1 MKITVVGLGSGN
13 KDTLPV
19 KNLKMLESG
28 VSIFLRTEKHP
39 VVEELRDMGI
49 EYESFDSIYE
59 KYGVFEDVYAEIV
72 NLLISAVK
80 RNNEII
86 YTVPGHPM
94 VAEETVALLIKNA
107 EVEGIIVDIVS
118 APSGLE
124 AVYAALKIDPCQGLV
139 ILDALNFDAS
149 KLNRELPIL
158 FTQVYSKMVAS
169 ELKLT
174 LMEQYPDEHYIQ
186 IVKAAGIPSQEIILS
201 IPLYQLDRIDWIDHL
216 TSIYVPAMM
225 EQGLDESKYDE
236 IAGGCQCYL
245 EPLIEVMDKLRGPD
259 GCPWDKEQTHSS
271 LKKYL
276 IEETYEVL
284 DAIDDKNMNKFCEE
298 LGDLLLQVVFHA
310 RIAEE
315 QNNFDMNDV
324 ITGIA
329 DKLIRRHPHVFGDL
343 QVDSTSEVLT
353 NWEDIK
359 AKEKKKESIF
369 EDIPKSLPALMRAEK
384 IQRKA
389 ARVGFDWS
397 SIEGAWLKVKE
408 ELSELEEAVVLGE
421 DIKIKEELGDLFF
434 AIVNVCRF
442 LDIDA
447 EEALQNTNI
456 KFIKRFFYIEQYVK
470 EKKLIWSEL
479 TLEYMDK
486 LWEEAKKNNY

>member
-1 MKITVVGLGSGN
+1 MKIIVVGLGSGD
-13 KDTLPV
+13 KDTLPI
-19 KNLKMLESG
+19 KNLKILESETP
-28 VSIFLRTEKHP
+28 IFLRTEKHP
-39 VVEELRDMGI
+39 VVGELQDIGI
-49 EYESFDSIYE
+49 KYASFDSIYE

-72 NLLISAVK
+72 NLLISEVK

-86 YTVPGHPM
+86 YAVPGHPM

-107 EVEGIIVDIVS
+107 EDEGIIVDIVS

-124 AVYAALKIDPCQGLV
+124 AVYAALKIDPCKGLV
-139 ILDALNFDAS
+139 ILDALNFDAN
-149 KLNRELPIL
+149 KLNKEMPIL

-174 LMEQYPDEHYIQ
+174 LMEKYSDEHHIKV
-186 IVKAAGIPSQEIILS
+186 VKAAGIPSQEVIMS

-216 TSIYVPAMM
+216 TSIYVPTMM
-225 EQGLDESKYDE
+225 KQDLDEIKYDE
-236 IAGGCQCYL
+236 VDSCECYL
-245 EPLIEVMDKLRGPD
+245 EPLIEVMDRLRGPS
-259 GCPWDKEQTHSS
+259 GCPWDKEQTHKS

-284 DAIDDKNMNKFCEE
+284 DAIDDENMNKFCEE

-315 QNNFDMNDV
+315 QNNFDINDV
-324 ITGIA
+324 IAGIA
-329 DKLIRRHPHVFGDL
+329 KKLIRRHPHVFGDL
-343 QVDSTSEVLT
+343 QVDNASEVLV

-384 IQRKA
+384 IQKKA
-389 ARVGFDWS
+389 ARVGFDWP

-408 ELSELEEAVVLGE
+408 ELGELEEVIE
-421 DIKIKEELGDLFF
+421 FDEKIRIKEELGDLFF

-442 LDIDA
+442 LDIDP
-447 EEALQNTNI
+447 EEVLQNTNV
-456 KFIKRFFYIEQYVK
+456 KFIKRFSYIERYVK
-470 EKKLIWSEL
+470 EERLIWSEL
-479 TLEYMDK
+479 NLEYMDK
-486 LWEEAKKNNY
+486 LWEEAKKINK